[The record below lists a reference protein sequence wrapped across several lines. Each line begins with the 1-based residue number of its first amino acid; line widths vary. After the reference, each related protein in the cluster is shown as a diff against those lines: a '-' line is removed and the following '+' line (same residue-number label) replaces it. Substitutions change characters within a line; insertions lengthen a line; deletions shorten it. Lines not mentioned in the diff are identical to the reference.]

1 VPLSFLIHLPAIS
14 LLGFRLLG
22 SLSALP
28 PSVMVRHLFTLVP
41 LSFLIQSP
49 AISLLGFR
57 LLGSLSALPS
67 SVMVRHTLWRLVAA
81 HCLGHVPVGEAS
93 VFVVAP
99 HCWKEYGV

>member
-1 VPLSFLIHLPAIS
+1 MPLSFLIHLPAIS

-49 AISLLGFR
+49 AIYLLGFR

-67 SVMVRHTLWRLVAA
+67 PVMVRHTLWRLVAA

-93 VFVVAP
+93 VFVVAA
-99 HCWKEYGV
+99 HCWREYGF